1 MLHAGKYD
9 RLKGLIDSGFT
20 DWQSHGYV
28 KTVEQGD
35 LLLFNYTNE
44 AQWAA
49 NWTWLETIGRGLI
62 YDRAK
67 REWAALPL
75 PKFFNWGEG
84 NRFDYTP
91 VEYVTQ
97 KVDGWIGILYRDGNS
112 VNQYKVAS
120 RGSFASDGAEVA
132 NSIITGHAS
141 AMAQHLPANVTLV
154 FEIISPETRI
164 VVDYGE
170 ARKLVVIAAYDRIN
184 MRELRYAE
192 LCKYAALCDF
202 EVVKLHED
210 LQYVEQVEAHV
221 AGLNSQDEGCVIRF
235 ESGNRF
241 KFKSLEYLA
250 LHRLVSNFSAKV
262 IVDLFFDGKTDDLLA
277 LPPHLRKPFD
287 DVVNE
292 VRAKTLAMYAEV
304 DRLYAAA
311 DKTTQKDYALWVKAN
326 APVAYHSMLFNKR
339 NGFDV
344 AELVKKRILEEI

>member
-1 MLHAGKYD
+1 MLHEGKYD
-9 RLKGLIDSGFT
+9 RLKQLIDSGFT
-20 DWQSHGYV
+20 DWQSHGFV
-28 KTVEQGD
+28 RTVEQGD
-35 LLLFNYTNE
+35 LILFNYTNE

-112 VNQYKVAS
+112 AAKYRIAS
-120 RGSFASDGAEVA
+120 RGSFTSDGAEVS
-132 NSIITGHAS
+132 NDIIAGHAS
-141 AMAQHLPANVTLV
+141 AMAQHLPDNITFV

-164 VVDYGE
+164 VVDYGG
-170 ARKLVVIAAYDRIN
+170 ACKLVVIAAYDRIN
-184 MRELRYAE
+184 MRELRYSE

-202 EVVKLHED
+202 EVVQLHED
-210 LQYVEQVEAHV
+210 LMYVEQVEAYV

-262 IVDLFFDGKTDDLLA
+262 VVDLFFDGKTDDLQA
-277 LPPHLRKPFD
+277 LPLHLRQPFD

-292 VRAKTLAMYAEV
+292 VRAKTLGMYADV

-311 DKTTQKDYALWVKAN
+311 DKADAKTFALWVKDN
-326 APVAYHSMLFNKR
+326 APTAYHSMLFNR
-339 NGFDV
+339 NKGFDF
-344 AELVKKRILEEI
+344 AELVKKRILEDL